1 MGKVQFRMKSLY
13 TKYIVI
19 SQYFSGLFEVDA
31 SDIQGNLK

>member
-19 SQYFSGLFEVDA
+19 SEYFSGLDA